1 MIIRDANVLLYAI
14 DRSSPRHEPA
24 RVWLEAALSGDDE
37 VGFPLVSL
45 LAFIRMGT
53 DPRVYETP
61 LPTSEAI
68 ALVRSWLERPNA
80 GLAQPS
86 AAHRVR
92 LQEQAENGRARGA
105 LVMDAHLA
113 ALAAEHGAT
122 ICSTDRDLARFK
134 GVKVID
140 PTSRRACGMMGPW
153 TRCADTY

>member
-1 MIIRDANVLLYAI
+1 MIIPDANILLYAI

-24 RVWLEAALSGDDE
+24 KAWLEGALSGDDD

-45 LAFIRMGT
+45 LAFIRIGT
-53 DPRVYETP
+53 DPRVYGTP

-80 GLAQPS
+80 GLVQPS
-86 AAHRVR
+86 AAHWMRM
-92 LQEQAENGRARGA
+92 QEQAEKGRARGA

-122 ICSTDRDLARFK
+122 VCSTDRDLARFK

-140 PTSRRACGMMGPW
+140 PTS
-153 TRCADTY
+153 